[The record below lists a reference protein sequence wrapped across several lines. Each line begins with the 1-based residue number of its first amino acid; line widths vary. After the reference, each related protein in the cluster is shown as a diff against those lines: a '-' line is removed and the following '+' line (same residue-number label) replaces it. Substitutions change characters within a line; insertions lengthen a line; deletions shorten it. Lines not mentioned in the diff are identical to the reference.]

1 MMLNI
6 LKISFFILVCKQDA
20 GKYMVKGVNDAGEA
34 QSIADFIIFEPTP
47 ERNITEIVNTVDV
60 ENIDGPRVRISKL

>member
-1 MMLNI
+1 MLHI
-6 LKISFFILVCKQDA
+6 WIISIFILACKQDA
-20 GKYMVKGVNDAGEA
+20 GKYMVRGVNDAGEA

-47 ERNITEIVNTVDV
+47 ERHITEIVDTVDV